1 VHQRTA
7 AISPKI
13 HNKAIVRIS
22 KETMETKI
30 QIAKKG
36 QARDCL
42 LCVRNSDL
50 WDAYFKANPSHE
62 STLEEMISKKQVY
75 VATNEK
81 DNCIGFMGV
90 INNGCFRKFSYLSIL
105 AVKKRYRNKGVGE
118 LLVNKFESIGFKR
131 ADIVFILV
139 SDFNRKAQKFYRKL
153 GYKKVGNI
161 PNLFKLGV
169 SENLLVK
176 YKI

>member
-1 VHQRTA
+1 
-7 AISPKI
+7 
-13 HNKAIVRIS
+13 
-22 KETMETKI
+22 METKI

-42 LCVRNSDL
+42 ICVRNSDL

-75 VATNEK
+75 VASNGN

-105 AVKKRYRNKGVGE
+105 AVKKRYRNKGIGE
-118 LLVNKFESIGFKR
+118 LLVNK
-131 ADIVFILV
+131 VFILV

-161 PNLFKLGV
+161 PNLFKFGV